1 MISIDANGIP
11 LCLEEEH
18 VGSFSPLFS
27 LLEDESDLEME
38 TANFLQALCL
48 RAEEKIAAAGG
59 CPAEQL
65 DLDCPSTSAETNM
78 LPRLRH
84 DN

>member
-1 MISIDANGIP
+1 MLTAS
-11 LCLEEEH
+11 L
-18 VGSFSPLFS
+18 FSPRFS

-65 DLDCPSTSAETNM
+65 DLDRPSTSAETNM

>member
-1 MISIDANGIP
+1 
-11 LCLEEEH
+11 
-18 VGSFSPLFS
+18 
-27 LLEDESDLEME
+27 ME

-48 RAEEKIAAAGG
+48 RAEEKMAAAGG

-65 DLDCPSTSAETNM
+65 DLDLDRPSTSAETNM